1 MNIQRII
8 ALVNK
13 DIKSKIRQP
22 ATLFMVFLFPLVLT
36 GAFGL
41 AFGSLGGS
49 TTDVTY
55 TIGVVDLDESD
66 WSGYFTGNLSDSE
79 VMNTV
84 DFDDSESAQDE
95 LEQGNLDAYVIIP
108 DNFGE
113 SIDSF
118 WNNPTNSS
126 NWINATI
133 GLSVDQ
139 GSMIVSVA
147 LPPLIQQILAITM
160 YGEQDTISQPVT
172 IGDPSLVEAEQFTQ
186 FDLMAPG
193 LFVFAV
199 IFLVMVVAEVFT
211 TERAEGLLQRI
222 QVTPTSPADII
233 VSSMISNMLTAIV
246 QVAIV
251 FVVAGLMGFNPQTG
265 LTGIVFAFVIVL
277 MLALINVGF
286 GLITASLAKSPGSAT
301 GISFIFILPQM
312 FFGTFVPGIPQEI
325 AQFAPS
331 YYVTDALTS
340 VLLRGASIF
349 SETVLFNFT
358 MTIFISIVVTIIGI
372 VVFTKFG
379 KD

>member
-1 MNIQRII
+1 MKIQRII
-8 ALVNK
+8 ALVEK
-13 DIKSKIRQP
+13 DIKMKIRQP
-22 ATLFMVFLFPLVLT
+22 AVLFLVFLFPLVLT

-49 TTDVTY
+49 TETTY
-55 TIGVVDLDESD
+55 TVGVVDLDKSN
-66 WSGYFTGNLSDSE
+66 WSGYFSANLSDNE
-79 VMNTV
+79 VINSV
-84 DFDDSESAQDE
+84 EFSDSETAQDE
-95 LEQGNLDAYVIIP
+95 LEQGNLDAYVTIP
-108 DNFGE
+108 DNFAE

-118 WNNPTNSS
+118 WSNPTNSS
-126 NWINATI
+126 NWVNATI

-139 GSMIVSVA
+139 GSMITSVA
-147 LPPLIQQILAITM
+147 LPPLIQQILVTAM
-160 YGEQDTISQPVT
+160 YGEQDTMAQPVI
-172 IGDPSLVEAEQFTQ
+172 IGDLSLVDAEQFTQ

-199 IFLVMVVAEVFT
+199 IFLVMIVAEVFS

-222 QVTPTSPADII
+222 QVTPTSPTEI
-233 VSSMISNMLTAIV
+233 VSSSLVSNMITAMV

-251 FVVAGLMGFNPQTG
+251 FVVAGLMGFNPQSDF
-265 LTGIVFAFVIVL
+265 TGIIFAFVIVS

-286 GLITASLAKSPGSAT
+286 GLITATLAKSPGSAT

-312 FFGTFVPGIPQEI
+312 FFGTFIPGIPQEVS
-325 AQFAPS
+325 QLVPS

-340 VLLRGASIF
+340 VLLRGASIM
-349 SETVLFNFT
+349 SETVLFNFA
-358 MTIFISIVVTIIGI
+358 MTIFLSIIVVIIGI